1 MNALFLLAALL
12 IAVSGCSGGLLNPD
26 ASPPPT
32 AAASVGDLDEIANLM
47 NANEQYPVVQGAAA
61 HDADALAPF
70 VRFVAADNDL
80 AGPIAEG
87 FCTGTGDPD
96 ACIGHLARHTEAAQ
110 DLGLDVRAVGL
121 VSIEYERVFGSVG
134 IGRCPRPPKFNPGPF
149 PPLDRAVSVVRER
162 VFEGEPVSVI
172 ETYAYTGDEP
182 SLDGEWEVQVREVPP
197 VAVEA
202 DGPLMPE
209 AYAEQWVE
217 ANAEAVIARYR
228 PDPVPSGPLCIPGPA
243 ER

>member
-1 MNALFLLAALL
+1 MNALYLLATLFL
-12 IAVSGCSGGLLNPD
+12 AVSGCSDGVLTPG

-32 AAASVGDLDEIANLM
+32 AAATAGDLDAIVDLM
-47 NANEQYPVVQGAAA
+47 NANERYPENQQAAA

-80 AGPIAEG
+80 AGLIAEG
-87 FCTGTGDPD
+87 FCTGTGDPN

-121 VSIEYERVFGSVG
+121 VSVEYERALGSGGVM
-134 IGRCPRPPKFNPGPF
+134 RCPPPPDFDPGPF
-149 PPLDRAVSVVRER
+149 PPLDRAVSVVTARI
-162 VFEGEPVSVI
+162 FEGRRVPVI

-182 SLDGEWEVQVREVPP
+182 SLGGGGEVRVFEVPP
-197 VAVEA
+197 VGVEA
-202 DGPLMPE
+202 EGPLMPE
-209 AYAEQWVE
+209 AYAERWVE

-228 PDPVPSGPLCIPGPA
+228 PGHGPTGPLCIPGPDW
-243 ER
+243 